1 MDKLNEILNE
11 AGISK
16 VKLAKYLGVSRQ
28 MVYNY
33 LEMESIN
40 EWPFEKRLKL
50 LKLLGIDDANDI
62 TSIKVDNDFIKNTS
76 ELLDDGITTLS
87 EKGNIKF
94 DGISKED
101 SKVLNDI
108 IYLLKDKLTVNKDY
122 RSSDTLRYLYYF
134 VETLETNPET
144 KYILGYIAKTTGF
157 IKPDEYVYNADKQF
171 AFESIFYSAM
181 LMFINGSASR
191 EKLIEVHKKFE
202 QSIEIKRE
210 EKLSRTQELY
220 TTQAQALK
228 ELGYSELNKDNA
240 SEVLEKMAEIESRKI

>member
-1 MDKLNEILNE
+1 MNKLNEILSE

-33 LEMESIN
+33 LEMDSVNDWPLEKKMKLFSLLNIKSTEEINNFEVNNEFIKHVNELIN
-40 EWPFEKRLKL
+40 EE
-50 LKLLGIDDANDI
+50 
-62 TSIKVDNDFIKNTS
+62 S
-76 ELLDDGITTLS
+76 TTLV
-87 EKGNIKF
+87 EKGNLYF
-94 DGISKED
+94 DGIKTND
-101 SKVLNDI
+101 QKVLNDI
-108 IYLLKDKLTVNKDY
+108 IYLLKDKL
-122 RSSDTLRYLYYF
+122 SSNDEESSNVIRYLYYF
-134 VETLETNPET
+134 IETLETNPET
-144 KYILGYIAKTTGF
+144 KFILAYIAKSTGF
-157 IKPDEYVYNADKQF
+157 IKADEYIFDADKQF

-181 LMFINGSASR
+181 LMYINGSASR

-228 ELGYSELNKDNA
+228 ELGYAVLTKENA
-240 SEVLEKMAEIESRKI
+240 AEVLEKMAEIESRKI

>member
-1 MDKLNEILNE
+1 MERLNEILGE

-40 EWPFEKRLKL
+40 EWPLEKKMKL
-50 LKLLGIDDANDI
+50 FVLLNIKSTDEIEKLIVN
-62 TSIKVDNDFIKNTS
+62 NDFIKHVNGLLNEETS
-76 ELLDDGITTLS
+76 ALV
-87 EKGNIKF
+87 EKGSLYF
-94 DGISKED
+94 DGIKNSDQKI
-101 SKVLNDI
+101 LNDI
-108 IYLLKDKLTVNKDY
+108 IYLLKDKLTSNDDE
-122 RSSDTLRYLYYF
+122 SSNIAKYLYYF
-134 VETLETNPET
+134 IETLETNPET
-144 KYILGYIAKTTGF
+144 KFILAYTAKSTGF
-157 IKPDEYVYNADKQF
+157 VKADEYVFDPDQQF

-181 LMFINGSASR
+181 LMYMNGSASR

-202 QSIEIKRE
+202 QSIEIKHE

-228 ELGYSELNKDNA
+228 ELGYMELTKANA
-240 SEVLEKMAEIESRKI
+240 AEVLEKMAEIESRKI